1 LDLSFKRLPE
11 DTDIILS
18 VNFTTFLILWHANEL
33 SEALQYA
40 NKTRKMVKAVIKK
53 EVAKTEACPLSDFN
67 LPSQTSFKPTK

>member
-1 LDLSFKRLPE
+1 MHLSFKRLPE

-18 VNFTTFLILWHANEL
+18 INFTTFLILWHANEL

-53 EVAKTEACPLSDFN
+53 
-67 LPSQTSFKPTK
+67 